1 MSAALVATGLGKRYR
16 RRWALRD
23 CSLEVPEGAVVGLVG
38 PNGAGKSTLLQL
50 ATGLIRPTAGAV
62 RILGRDPVDVG
73 VLPDVGFMA
82 QDVPLYGSFS
92 VEETLEFGRRLNP
105 RWDDTGARERLTEG
119 GVACDQKVAT
129 LSGGQRAQVALA
141 LAFAK
146 RPRLLLLDEPLASL
160 DPLARRAFLQ
170 ALMSGVAEGGMTV
183 VLSSHLVGD
192 LERVCDHLIV
202 LSASRTQ
209 VAGDISDLL
218 AKHRSITGPRTDVER
233 IAGVAN
239 VVQRTDTERQTTI
252 FVRTAGQIRDPSWS
266 VQDVSL
272 EDLVLAYLGQPSASA
287 FPELRP
293 VERRIEV
300 PR

>member
-119 GVACDQKVAT
+119 GVA
-129 LSGGQRAQVALA
+129 
-141 LAFAK
+141 
-146 RPRLLLLDEPLASL
+146 
-160 DPLARRAFLQ
+160 
-170 ALMSGVAEGGMTV
+170 
-183 VLSSHLVGD
+183 
-192 LERVCDHLIV
+192 
-202 LSASRTQ
+202 
-209 VAGDISDLL
+209 
-218 AKHRSITGPRTDVER
+218 
-233 IAGVAN
+233 
-239 VVQRTDTERQTTI
+239 
-252 FVRTAGQIRDPSWS
+252 
-266 VQDVSL
+266 
-272 EDLVLAYLGQPSASA
+272 
-287 FPELRP
+287 
-293 VERRIEV
+293 
-300 PR
+300 